1 MEVSEG
7 SVTLVIQI
15 VGFLVMILGG
25 GKYLG
30 RNETTLSNLSKSHED
45 IKSTINEHIEKD
57 DTRMEDINKKFT
69 DIQVNMASMG
79 RSQARTERQT
89 RRD

>member
-1 MEVSEG
+1 
-7 SVTLVIQI
+7 
-15 VGFLVMILGG
+15 MILGG

-30 RNETTLSNLSKSHED
+30 RTEESIKQLNKSHEEVKNIIATHIESD
-45 IKSTINEHIEKD
+45 AENLKDINE
-57 DTRMEDINKKFT
+57 KFT
-69 DIQVNMASMG
+69 EIQVNMATMG